1 MNTTG
6 TVLDMP
12 AILAAQ
18 QAQIDDL
25 NGAVELQQSTINL
38 LLNQVDALTRQ
49 LDTLTRR

>member
-1 MNTTG
+1 MNTNTA
-6 TVLDMP
+6 LDLP
-12 AILAAQ
+12 AVLAAQ

-38 LLNQVDALTRQ
+38 LVNQVDTLTRQ